1 MNSSIWIATALAVLA
16 TFAGCSDH
24 TQQGSTDVTTVALT
38 PAAKPLVAEPSLRAV
53 LPENAIAYLRIPNP
67 WGFLAAPKGTYLS
80 AVLGSAENTNIVERL
95 RSAMQT
101 AVGGQLSTKADAF
114 YSLLLFQLRS
124 PVELAI
130 LRPLPPDPPMP
141 SVLLSATLA
150 VDNVDAANGLLKTL
164 TAQSPSLSITQ
175 DMGPERAGII
185 RAGHSAVYVHF
196 DASSHVLYAMA
207 GLGVTE
213 KSFSAELARLKPAK
227 DRRMYAFEQ
236 QIDASHQGFFEW
248 VNVKAVTTDM
258 APFLPPAILQ
268 KLRAGGM
275 DQVADMAFGWGASN
289 GKGRL
294 RLIVDV
300 PGAHF
305 DRFVPSLSP
314 DLPLATVGNPRTLIA
329 LAMPS
334 AAQLGQLEHM
344 LRAKIGAQAFTSY
357 QAAADKF
364 KANAGLSYADVLA
377 TLGPELLFFSDRAG
391 EFVAVRIRDQAR
403 LTHLVDALRRI
414 PGSDYQVQKS
424 GDHEY
429 HMLRLPSLMVGAFD
443 RAGAEKIPPW
453 MRLWARGK
461 SHIYWTVED
470 GYLLISGLPQPLK
483 DHVEHHGNQSIG
495 QWVLNHQ
502 RQQLGS
508 SLMLAST
515 TIADSPRRLY
525 YAYVSLLGML
535 GDMAGV
541 NVNLAALPSAM
552 DLHLP
557 RRGTYGLRVEADA
570 SRLGVE
576 LTFENNP
583 MELLM
588 GQNVADVAVVG
599 VLAAVAIPAYQDYTL
614 RAKVAIALQ
623 QGASARGAVDTFY
636 ARLRRFPD
644 RNEVAAMGNFST
656 RAGDGTR
663 IIVAPNNGVVIITFA
678 APAQLSG
685 KQVWLQ
691 PTAALDGH
699 LRWRCGGNIKAQLL
713 PAACR

>member
-1 MNSSIWIATALAVLA
+1 MNSSIWIAIALAVLA
-16 TFAGCSDH
+16 TFVGCSDRA
-24 TQQGSTDVTTVALT
+24 QQGSTHAAAVALT

-53 LPENAIAYLRIPNP
+53 LPENAIAYLRVPNP

-95 RSAMQT
+95 RSAVKT
-101 AVGGQLSTKADAF
+101 AIGGQLSTKADAF

-124 PVELAI
+124 PVELAV
-130 LRPLPPDPPMP
+130 LRPLPSDPPMP
-141 SVLLSATLA
+141 SVLLSASLA

-175 DMGPERAGII
+175 DMDPERAGII
-185 RAGHSAVYVHF
+185 RAGPSAVYVHF

-213 KSFSAELARLKPAK
+213 KSFNAELARLKPAK
-227 DRRMYAFEQ
+227 DRRMYAFEE

-248 VNVKAVTTDM
+248 INVKAMTTDM
-258 APFLPPAILQ
+258 APFLPPAIVQ
-268 KLRAGGM
+268 KMREGGM
-275 DQVADMAFGWGASN
+275 DQVADMAFGWGASQ

-305 DRFVPSLSP
+305 DRFVPSVSP
-314 DLPLATVGNPRTLIA
+314 DLPLATVGNPRTLVA

-334 AAQLGQLEHM
+334 AAQLEQLEHI
-344 LRAKIGAQAFTSY
+344 LRAKVGAQAFAGY
-357 QAAADKF
+357 QAAAAKF
-364 KANAGLSYADVLA
+364 KASSGLSYADVLA
-377 TLGPELLFFSDRAG
+377 TLGPEVLFFSDRAG

-403 LTHLVDALRRI
+403 LTHLLDALRRI

-424 GDHEY
+424 AGHEY
-429 HMLRLPSLMVGAFD
+429 HMLRLPSLMAGAFE

-453 MRLWARGK
+453 IRLWARGK

-483 DHVEHHGNQSIG
+483 DHLEHHGKQSIG
-495 QWVLNHQ
+495 KWVLNHQ

-515 TIADSPRRLY
+515 TIDDSPRRLY
-525 YAYVSLLGML
+525 YAYVSLLGTL
-535 GDMAGV
+535 GDIAGV
-541 NVNLAALPSAM
+541 NVDLASLPSAM

-557 RRGTYGLRVEADA
+557 RRGTYGLRIQADA
-570 SRLGVE
+570 SRLGIE

-583 MELLM
+583 MEILL
-588 GQNVADVAVVG
+588 GQNMASVAAVG
-599 VLAAVAIPAYQDYTL
+599 VLAAVAIPAYQDYVM
-614 RAKVAIALQ
+614 RSIVAAAL
-623 QGASARGAVDTFY
+623 ADTAHARDAVDRFY
-636 ARLRRFPD
+636 ARQRRFPD
-644 RNEVAAMGNFST
+644 REEIAAMEGLNAAT
-656 RAGDGTR
+656 KNNR
-663 IIVAPNNGVVIITFA
+663 ITIAPANGVIVITFTGYA
-678 APAQLSG
+678 RLNG
-685 KQVWLQ
+685 KHVWLQ
-691 PTAALDGH
+691 PSSGGDGQ
-699 LRWRCGGNIKAQLL
+699 LRWRCGGDVEPKYL
-713 PAACR
+713 PAVCR